1 MIKALLLCIGLVIL
15 FFGADY
21 LNLFGFLTS
30 RTFFWVAIGLF
41 VVMIGVAFFVLGV
54 PVGGEDKDDANG
66 N

>member
-1 MIKALLLCIGLVIL
+1 MIKALLLCIGLAIL

-21 LNLFGFLTS
+21 LNLFQFLAS

-41 VVMIGVAFFVLGV
+41 VVMIGAAFLILGV